1 MRPDRYTPM
10 GQAGLLVG
18 AATIAVALA
27 LYLGDPS
34 RLPGAA
40 ATALA
45 GLGAV
50 ALGLTF
56 LRRSDHQRQA
66 QLHEARATIEAI
78 TDDNLRDALHASLA
92 LNLAGVRISLAELT
106 KLATPEQAGTG
117 KGTITVI
124 GPHTQA
130 RKR

>member
-40 ATALA
+40 ATAVA

-56 LRRSDHQRQA
+56 LRRADRQRQA
-66 QLHEARATIEAI
+66 RLREARSVIESV
-78 TDDNLRDALHASLA
+78 TDDDLRDALRASLA

-106 KLATPEQAGTG
+106 KLVTPGQSGTG

-124 GPHTQA
+124 GSHSQA